1 MRKLASL
8 VGAALLA
15 PIVIVAVGSNV
26 AQAQCPGNDGT
37 VPGTPARVTAV
48 GPIYVDD
55 RDFADADDDGDAGGL
70 WLYLE
75 SNNQAGLQRGGDQ
88 VWFAVIAGVANP
100 NLPYIPPTQVV
111 PPNPAT
117 PNGLTLFPSG
127 FGGGS
132 LSETAGGH
140 DDCVQ
145 SSTPDTILF

>member
-15 PIVIVAVGSNV
+15 PVVVIAAGSQV

-37 VPGTPARVTAV
+37 IPGTPDRVTAV
-48 GPIYVDD
+48 GPIYIDD
-55 RDFADADDDGDAGGL
+55 RDFADLDEDDDAGGL
-70 WLYLE
+70 WIYLE
-75 SNNQAGLQRGGDQ
+75 SNNVAGLQRGGDQ
-88 VWFAVIAGVANP
+88 AAFATLAGAGVNP
-100 NLPYIPPTQVV
+100 NIPYVGPTPVG
-111 PPNPAT
+111 P
-117 PNGLTLFPSG
+117 LTLFPNG

-132 LSETAGGH
+132 LSETAGSH